1 MFRLRLQIDFHFAE
15 HQRMTQRDQLPGAF
29 GRLDPGDTRGGK
41 HIAFVVAAVDNHR
54 QGRRLHF
61 DISLGARFAHRF
73 RFAGDIDHM
82 GFTRGVNMGQ
92 L

>member
-1 MFRLRLQIDFHFAE
+1 MRLAAWIPAIRAVANTSPLWW
-15 HQRMTQRDQLPGAF
+15 LPSII
-29 GRLDPGDTRGGK
+29 
-41 HIAFVVAAVDNHR
+41 IA
-54 QGRRLHF
+54 GRRLHF
-61 DISLGARFAHRF
+61 NVSLGARFAHRF

>member
-41 HIAFVVAAVDNHR
+41 HVAFMVAAVDNHR
-54 QGRRLHF
+54 QGRRLHL
-61 DISLGARFAHRF
+61 DISLSARFAHRF
-73 RFAGDIDHM
+73 RFAGDIHHM
-82 GFTRGVNMGQ
+82 GFARGVNMGQ